1 MTGNERQRKRGRER
15 RREGGREGL
24 GRQMYRKKEWPDA
37 KRGKNRIRQAE
48 KWVGVW
54 LTGWTRRKQSG
65 RSNSGSIHKL
75 TDVKMSHIIDSPVLI
90 SVLACSSTVC

>member
-54 LTGWTRRKQSG
+54 STGWTRRKQSG

-75 TDVKMSHIIDSPVLI
+75 NDVKMSHIIDSPVLI